1 MTKGLLLF
9 ALNNSEIDYIKQAVY
24 CAKKSKEHLKLPVAL
39 VTDNITYLEE
49 TYPFYKKYIDQV
61 ILIGETSTTQ
71 IRTFLDGVYS
81 EKKLPWNNHSRPDCY
96 DLSPFDETIVID
108 VDYIICNDLLLNC
121 FKLDTEFLI
130 YKKPID
136 ISGTVRSVQNFD
148 RISDRSIDMW
158 WATGFYFKKSPFME
172 LYFNLVKHIKDN
184 WSYYRLVYQ
193 IPNNNYRND
202 FAFSIAIHI
211 LRGFQNS
218 DIWPY
223 TMPGN
228 LYMAYDTDMLDQING
243 NTLKF
248 FTDYS
253 NNGKYLGVNIQ
264 DLNIHVMNKFSLGRA
279 IDKEFEN
286 E

>member
-1 MTKGLLLF
+1 M
-9 ALNNSEIDYIKQAVY
+9 
-24 CAKKSKEHLKLPVAL
+24 
-39 VTDNITYLEE
+39 
-49 TYPFYKKYIDQV
+49 
-61 ILIGETSTTQ
+61 
-71 IRTFLDGVYS
+71 
-81 EKKLPWNNHSRPDCY
+81 
-96 DLSPFDETIVID
+96 
-108 VDYIICNDLLLNC
+108 
-121 FKLDTEFLI
+121 I